1 MTSHYG
7 TEGSGSECGPT
18 GRPGN
23 RLLILGLGNVLC
35 GDDGLG
41 VVAVERLLEQYE
53 APDGV
58 EILDGG
64 TLGLSLLS
72 WTTDTETLLLVD
84 AIRTD
89 EPAGTLVR
97 LVGDDVAPAVK
108 HRLSVHQIGVADLL
122 DGMRLIGRCPPTM
135 HLLGI
140 VPESLHLGTDRTPAI
155 EQALPRLIEAIV
167 QEAAALGHPLT
178 LRDVARS
185 GQVHHEETAS
195 ADAVPRPASG
205 AGTAVPP
212 VPSRPSVGLW

>member
-1 MTSHYG
+1 MTSHHDA
-7 TEGSGSECGPT
+7 EGSGDECGPT
-18 GRPGN
+18 EEPAN

-41 VVAVERLLEQYE
+41 VVAVERLRERYE
-53 APDGV
+53 APEGV

-89 EPAGTLVR
+89 DPAGTLVR
-97 LVGDDVAPAVK
+97 LVGDEVAPAVR

-140 VPESLHLGTDRTPAI
+140 VPESLHLGTDRTPPI
-155 EQALPRLIEAIV
+155 ERALPRLIDAIV

-178 LRDVARS
+178 VR
-185 GQVHHEETAS
+185 ETVNHDDLAS
-195 ADAVPRPASG
+195 PEVVSPSATKHGAVP
-205 AGTAVPP
+205 PP
-212 VPSRPSVGLW
+212 VPSRPDVGLW